1 MHCEIRSES
10 YVNQNREKVSF
21 EALPEETK
29 KAAATELKLRWL
41 REAFG
46 DKAEFYTE
54 GTTRR

>member
-10 YVNQNREKVSF
+10 YVNQNGEKVSF

-41 REAFG
+41 RELFG
-46 DKAEFYTE
+46 GRAEFYE
-54 GTTRR
+54 KECQRR